1 MPGGMG
7 NFAVNNAAQNV
18 NGFQLLASANL
29 SAGAAA
35 SISVT
40 FTGRKRLWV
49 WANLADS
56 VGSTTIRE
64 TFNADGAGNYYYRT
78 STDNAADATANAQ
91 TSGLVGNYATTA
103 VRIFVQE
110 IFKPTDPTKGSR
122 CMGNM
127 QESAAITTN
136 GPHKTESQLFYN
148 SGTQITRITLSTA
161 DASNFGTGTEIYVYG
176 AD

>member
-7 NFAVNNAAQNV
+7 NFAINNAAQNV

-29 SAGAAA
+29 SAGAAS
-35 SISVT
+35 SISVS
-40 FTGRKRLWV
+40 FTGRKRLWI

-64 TFNADGAGNYYYRT
+64 VFNSDTGNNYYYRT
-78 STDNAADATANAQ
+78 STDNAADATANGQA
-91 TSGLVGNYATTA
+91 SALVGNYATTA
-103 VRIFVQE
+103 VRVFVQE
-110 IFKPTDPTKGSR
+110 IFKPSDVTKGSR

-136 GPHKTESQLFYN
+136 GPHKTESQVFYN
-148 SGTQITRITLSTA
+148 SGTQITTITLSTA
-161 DASNFGTGTEIYVYG
+161 DASNLGTGTEIFVYG